1 MVLRSSII
9 LLVTLASVVFNTFNP
24 GEPDLDKKEF
34 FTLQAV
40 VKFMDKVHYA
50 PRSLNDEVSGY
61 VYKSFLESLDPSK
74 RFLTLK
80 DIAQLDD
87 FTTEIDDQITAGSFE
102 FLDLSVSLI
111 SDGIDRASQYFDELI
126 EGDIDLHSSDTI
138 VINPEVRGFAQDSEA
153 LKTYWKKLIDY
164 ETIVKVASLRKAT
177 LEGEEMKEEA
187 TLIEEARADI
197 KKNFK
202 GWFER
207 LKKMR
212 RSDRFEDY
220 LNAITSAYDPHSSY
234 FSPREKESFDQEM
247 YGIYEGIGA
256 RLVPEG
262 ELTKVTQIIP
272 GGPAWKQQEL
282 EVNDYIVM
290 VAQDGAEAQD
300 VRGWRQDDVI
310 DLIRGKKGTK
320 VILTVRKKDGT
331 LNEISIVRDRVIL
344 EEGNAKSLMLNLG
357 EESPDIGYILLP
369 KFYFEAGEKSGCA
382 EDVAKEIKRLT
393 KEGAQGL
400 ILDLRNNGGGS
411 LSEVVDMSG
420 LFFEKGPVVQVKS
433 RDRKPYILRD
443 QDATVQYNGPLIIM
457 VNHLSASASEIIA
470 AALQDYN
477 RALIVGSSSTFG
489 KGTVQ
494 RFEEL
499 DRFIVGNNNLK
510 PLGEVKITTQKFY
523 RVNGGSTQLRGVT
536 PDIVLPMPYNHLTVG
551 EKEFETPLEWSEID
565 PVSYKQY
572 TRIDKESLL
581 AASKKRVLDSEI
593 FHLIEERGEVLKEE
607 EHSDRSYALD
617 IDSYE
622 EILSEKERNQKKY
635 KGMFKPIDDLKVRNP
650 ESNLDHIN
658 KDDTRKANNVD
669 FIKSVKKDI
678 YIEET
683 IRIMHDMLSQQ

>member
-1 MVLRSSII
+1 M
-9 LLVTLASVVFNTFNP
+9 TLASVVFNTFNP

-50 PRSLNDEVSGY
+50 PRSLDDEVSAY
-61 VYKSFLESLDPSK
+61 VFESFLEAIDPSK
-74 RFLTLK
+74 RFLTQE
-80 DIAQLDD
+80 DIDQLDD
-87 FTTEIDDQITAGSFE
+87 FEFDIDDQIATGSFE
-102 FLDLSVSLI
+102 FLDLSVALI
-111 SDGIDRASQYFDELI
+111 SQAIDRTANHFDELI
-126 EGDIDLHSSDTI
+126 AIDIDLHSEDSITIDPDT
-138 VINPEVRGFAQDSEA
+138 RGFAKDDERLKEYWRKLIQYETMVKVGSLKKSA
-153 LKTYWKKLIDY
+153 LKD
-164 ETIVKVASLRKAT
+164 
-177 LEGEEMKEEA
+177 EEPKDEA
-187 TLIEEARADI
+187 TLIVEAKEDI
-197 KKNFK
+197 KKNFT
-202 GWFER
+202 GWFAR
-207 LKKMR
+207 LKKLR

-220 LNAITSAYDPHSSY
+220 LNVITSAYDPHSSY

-247 YGIYEGIGA
+247 YGTYEGIGA
-256 RLVPEG
+256 RLMPEG

-272 GGPAWKQQEL
+272 GGPAWKQQDL

-320 VILTVRKKDGT
+320 VVLTVKKKDGS
-331 LNEISIVRDRVIL
+331 LNEVTIVRDKVVL

-357 EESPDIGYILLP
+357 EDYPEIGYILLP
-369 KFYFEAGEKSGCA
+369 KFYFESGDKSGCA
-382 EDVAKEIKRLT
+382 EDVGKEIKRL
-393 KEGAQGL
+393 KDEGAQGL

-443 QDATVQYNGPLIIM
+443 QDASVQYNGPLIIM
-457 VNHLSASASEIIA
+457 VNHMSASASEIIA

-477 RALIVGSSSTFG
+477 RAVIVGSSSTFG

-499 DRFIVGNNNLK
+499 DRFVVGNNNLK

-536 PDIVLPMPYNHLTVG
+536 PDIILPMPYNHITIG
-551 EKEFETPLEWSEID
+551 EKEFETPLAWSEIE
-565 PVSYKQY
+565 PVSYHRY
-572 TRIDKESLL
+572 TDDIDRENLKGKSSKRVAESDIFQLVRQRGESLKL
-581 AASKKRVLDSEI
+581 E
-593 FHLIEERGEVLKEE
+593 EEREGT
-607 EHSDRSYALD
+607 HRLD
-617 IDSYE
+617 IDTYQQMRA
-622 EILSEKERNQKKY
+622 EREAKNKKY
-635 KGMFKPIDDLKVRNP
+635 RDLFTPIDYLQVRNP
-650 ESNLDHIN
+650 ASVLDYIALDN
-658 KDDTRKANNVD
+658 TRQANNED
-669 FIKSVKKDI
+669 FIKGVKKDI

-683 IRIMHDMLSQQ
+683 LRIMQDMISHP